1 MPLLSMWKDCIPMI
15 RHRSVSASQCVV
27 RQWLGV
33 SVLSLVAV
41 ATAWADTFVVL
52 PDGSGDFATIQAALD
67 AAVDGDVI
75 ELGSGTFLG
84 DGNRDLDYAGKAVTV
99 RSQAG
104 SPEAC
109 VLECEGSESDPH
121 RAVIFDSG
129 EGADSV
135 LEGVTIRGGVSPSGE
150 HGGAIV
156 CVASSPTLRNLILTE
171 NAASGTGRGGA
182 VSCSQGAS
190 PTISESR
197 FERNTAYQGGAIET
211 VGAAPVLIDCTATEN
226 SARADGGVLYS
237 LSSGGSITGCL
248 FSGNVAIFGGA
259 LFYDNDADAV
269 IEQSVFQDNVSELV
283 GGAIAFSKCTAA
295 VEGCTFSDNAAN
307 SFDFAGGAAFW
318 ASFQTSATIENTI
331 ISFGLFGQGMVL
343 EKGGQVTV
351 ICCDVFGNEGGDWT
365 GGFEEQQ
372 DQNGNFSLD
381 PLFCG
386 RDLRDFTLAENS
398 PCLPQMNECGVLVG
412 ALGVG
417 CDPVIPV
424 LDSTWGTLKARF
436 SAR

>member
-1 MPLLSMWKDCIPMI
+1 MT
-15 RHRSVSASQCVV
+15 RHRSPAPFQSLLRHGLTA
-27 RQWLGV
+27 
-33 SVLSLVAV
+33 SVLSLASVG
-41 ATAWADTFVVL
+41 TGLADTFVVL
-52 PDGSGDFATIQAALD
+52 PDGTGDFATIQAALD

-84 DGNRDLDYAGKAVTV
+84 DGNRDLDYAGKGVTV

-109 VLECEGSESDPH
+109 VLDLEGSEADPH

-129 EGADSV
+129 EGANAV
-135 LEGVTIRGGVSPSGE
+135 LEAVMIRGGATPSGE
-150 HGGAIV
+150 NGGAII
-156 CVASSPTLRNLILTE
+156 CIASAPTLRNLIFEE

-182 VSCSQGAS
+182 VSCSQGAA
-190 PTISESR
+190 PTISDSH
-197 FERNTAYQGGAIET
+197 FERNSAYQGGAVET
-211 VGAAPVLIDCTATEN
+211 IDSAPVLIGCTAAEN
-226 SARADGGVLYS
+226 SAAADGGALYS
-237 LSSGGSITGCL
+237 LSSGGRIAGCV
-248 FSGNVAIFGGA
+248 FSHNVATFGGA
-259 LFYDNDADAV
+259 LFYDNDADAL
-269 IEQSVFQDNVSELV
+269 IEGTVFHDNVSELV
-283 GGAIAFSKCTAA
+283 GGAIVFSKCTAT
-295 VEGCTFSDNAAN
+295 VVSCTFSDNAAN

-331 ISFGLFGQGMVL
+331 IAFGLFGQGMVL

-351 ICCDVFGNEGGDWT
+351 LCCDVFGNEGGDWT

-372 DQNGNFSLD
+372 DQNGNFSSD

-386 RDLRDFTLAENS
+386 RKPRDFTLAENS

-424 LDSTWGTLKARF
+424 LDSTWGSLKARF
-436 SAR
+436 SR